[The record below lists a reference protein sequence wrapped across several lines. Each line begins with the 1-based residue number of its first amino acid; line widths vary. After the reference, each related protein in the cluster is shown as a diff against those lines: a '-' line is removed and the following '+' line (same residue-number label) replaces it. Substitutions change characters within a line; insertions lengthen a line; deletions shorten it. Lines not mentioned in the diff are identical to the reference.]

1 METGSVLVVGAR
13 GMAGADFLKC
23 WPGATGLD
31 LPEAD
36 ITDRDSC
43 RKLLAELRPRV
54 VVNCAGA
61 TGVDWCE
68 TNRAEAFSV
77 NAAGAGHLAEAAHE
91 AGALVVQLSTDYV
104 FDGTASGECA
114 ETDPTKPLSVYA
126 ESKLEGERAVSR
138 ATPRHI
144 IVRIG
149 WLFGHADKSFVRAM
163 LRRAGDGEPVRVI
176 DDQVGCPTY
185 SYDIAE
191 AIGRLV
197 DVGVTGTFH
206 FTNVGPCTRLEMAR
220 HIFERAGMDTARLV
234 AITSSELPWV
244 AKRPA
249 RAVLSTEKYRTATGA
264 APRHWHATVDDA
276 LVRDGVRLHG
286 T

>member
-1 METGSVLVVGAR
+1 METASVLIVGAR

-31 LPEAD
+31 LPEIN

-43 RKLLAELRPRV
+43 LRIVAELRPQV
-54 VVNCAGA
+54 IVNCAGA

-68 TNRAEAFSV
+68 AHRAEAFSV
-77 NAAGAGHLAEAAHE
+77 NADGAGNLAEAARE
-91 AGALVVQLSTDYV
+91 AGALIVQLSTDYV
-104 FDGTASGECA
+104 FDGTSAGEYA
-114 ETDPTKPLSVYA
+114 ETDPTGPSSVYA
-126 ESKLEGERAVSR
+126 ESKLEGERAV
-138 ATPRHI
+138 AQVTPRHI
-144 IVRIG
+144 ILRIG

-163 LRRAGDGEPVRVI
+163 LHRAADGEPVRVI

-197 DVGVTGTFH
+197 DMGATGVFH
-206 FTNVGPCTRLEMAR
+206 FTNAGPCTRLEMAR
-220 HIFERAGMDTARLV
+220 YIFDRAGMDAGRLV

-249 RAVLSTEKYRTATGA
+249 RAVLSTKRYRGATGA
-264 APRHWHATVDDA
+264 APRHWRAAVDDA
-276 LVRDGVRLHG
+276 LVCDGVKRHTG
-286 T
+286 